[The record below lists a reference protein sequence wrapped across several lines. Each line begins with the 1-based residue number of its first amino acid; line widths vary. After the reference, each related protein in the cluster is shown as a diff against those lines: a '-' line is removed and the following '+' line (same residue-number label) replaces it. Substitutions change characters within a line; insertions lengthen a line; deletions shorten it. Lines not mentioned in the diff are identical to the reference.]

1 MLHFKAYSAVADFDS
16 DRCGQLTE
24 LFIQFLIFSEML
36 KKESGKGNSG
46 GKTISRRS
54 FLRTT
59 TAASAAFTII
69 PSVAMGK
76 KLGYQA
82 PSDTLNVALV
92 GAGSQGSGD
101 IGSICAAEVAQ
112 AAQGPMG
119 MASRAGTE
127 KLVAVCDVDWGYG
140 PVAGTFAKY
149 PSAAKYKDWRVM
161 FDEMGK
167 SIDAVVIATADHNH
181 ANPAATAMTLGKHV
195 YVEKPLT
202 HTIYES
208 RLLTKLAKKYG
219 VATQMGNQG
228 SSGAGVRQACAW
240 AWAGEIGE
248 VRKVDVWSSRP
259 IWPQGLDTPTEVM
272 KVPKTL
278 DWNLWIGHMPFRP
291 YNSAYTPW
299 NFRGWWDFGTGAF
312 GDMACHNMHPV
323 FKVLQLGYPIKAQGQ
338 STTLKKDGCPH
349 AQIVKMT
356 FPARPNLPYMAM
368 PEVEVTW
375 YDGGFRAMAPDVLPE
390 GKTWQGEGCAL
401 YGTRDT
407 LILGSHGA
415 NAYLLSGRTPKS
427 PEVLRVVPDNNHYL
441 DWVAA
446 CKDPD
451 LRTKIASHF
460 GEAGP
465 FNEMVLMGVLAV
477 RLQKMN
483 RILDWDG
490 ENMMFTNITDT
501 DRVSIFSQTM
511 DMGRMMAQASAQAR
525 TAGGAAPAAG
535 RGGAPAGGPGGPGGQ
550 RPADPSMVNA
560 KEFVT
565 SLIRHEYLNGFR
577 LPDMPA

>member
-1 MLHFKAYSAVADFDS
+1 MDKENLN
-16 DRCGQLTE
+16 
-24 LFIQFLIFSEML
+24 
-36 KKESGKGNSG
+36 KKGSG
-46 GKTISRRS
+46 GKTFTRRS
-54 FLRTT
+54 FLKTT

-69 PSVAMGK
+69 PGVAMGK

-101 IGSICAAEVAQ
+101 IGSICKPEVAT
-112 AAQGPMG
+112 AGQGMFG
-119 MASRAGTE
+119 MAAKPGTE
-127 KLVAVCDVDWGYG
+127 NLVAVCDVDWGYA
-140 PVAGTFAKY
+140 PVTGTFDKY
-149 PSAAKYKDWRVM
+149 PGAKRYKDWRVM
-161 FDEMGK
+161 YDEMAK
-167 SIDAVVIATADHNH
+167 SIDAVVVATADHNH
-181 ANPAATAMTLGKHV
+181 ANPAATAMTLGKNV

-202 HTIYES
+202 HSIYES
-208 RLLTKLAKKYG
+208 RLLTRLAKKYG

-228 SSGAGVRQACAW
+228 SSGPGVRQSCAW

-248 VRKVDVWSSRP
+248 VRKAAVWSSRP
-259 IWPQGLDTPTEVM
+259 IWPQGLDTPTDVQ

-278 DWNLWIGHMPFRP
+278 DWNLWIAHMPFRP
-291 YNSAYTPW
+291 YNSAYHPW

-323 FKVLQLGYPIKAQGQ
+323 FKVLKLGYPTKVQGQ
-338 STTLKKDGCPH
+338 STTLKKDACPH

-375 YDGGFRAMAPDVLPE
+375 YDGGFRPMIPDVLPE
-390 GKTWQGEGCAL
+390 GRTWQGEGCAL
-401 YGTRDT
+401 FGTKDT
-407 LILGSHGA
+407 LVLGSHGSDP
-415 NAYLLSGRTPKS
+415 YLLSGRKPNS

-446 CKDPD
+446 CKNPD
-451 LRTKIASHF
+451 LRDKTASHF

-477 RLQKMN
+477 RLQKLN
-483 RILDWDG
+483 RILEWDG
-490 ENMMFTNITDT
+490 ENMQFANISDTEKVSTWSEMFDI
-501 DRVSIFSQTM
+501 
-511 DMGRMMAQASAQAR
+511 GKMMAQAAAAAKA
-525 TAGGAAPAAG
+525 AGGASG
-535 RGGAPAGGPGGPGGQ
+535 RGQAPAGPGGFGQ
-550 RPADPSMVNA
+550 QADPSSRNV
-560 KEFVT
+560 KEFLA
-565 SLIRHEYLNGFR
+565 SLVRHEYLNGFK